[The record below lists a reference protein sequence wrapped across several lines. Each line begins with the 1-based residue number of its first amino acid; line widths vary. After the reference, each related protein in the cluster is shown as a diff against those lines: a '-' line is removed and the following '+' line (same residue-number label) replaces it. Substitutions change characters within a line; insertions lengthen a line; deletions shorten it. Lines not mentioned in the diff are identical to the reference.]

1 MNKQIMP
8 IMLSNEPAAACWGE
22 KALISTN
29 ETGMTVH
36 LTEENRLG
44 AIQRGGRKIDGQG
57 IRNVALVGDGWD
69 LERSWAFWLGF
80 RAPKGARSIEWPQLS
95 EADKK
100 ELESRIRIVDWVR
113 DTINTPAEE
122 LGPEQLA
129 QRTVDLF
136 CGLDKEDISYK
147 ITKGADLRDQNYA
160 EFIL

>member
-80 RAPKGARSIEWPQLS
+80 RAPKGARS
-95 EADKK
+95 
-100 ELESRIRIVDWVR
+100 
-113 DTINTPAEE
+113 
-122 LGPEQLA
+122 
-129 QRTVDLF
+129 
-136 CGLDKEDISYK
+136 
-147 ITKGADLRDQNYA
+147 
-160 EFIL
+160 

>member
-44 AIQRGGRKIDGQG
+44 AIQCKC

-95 EADKK
+95 ETDKK

-129 QRTVDLF
+129 QRSVHLYQYR
-136 CGLDKEDISYK
+136 CHGIC
-147 ITKGADLRDQNYA
+147 
-160 EFIL
+160 

>member
-57 IRNVALVGDGWD
+57 
-69 LERSWAFWLGF
+69 
-80 RAPKGARSIEWPQLS
+80 
-95 EADKK
+95 
-100 ELESRIRIVDWVR
+100 
-113 DTINTPAEE
+113 
-122 LGPEQLA
+122 
-129 QRTVDLF
+129 
-136 CGLDKEDISYK
+136 
-147 ITKGADLRDQNYA
+147 
-160 EFIL
+160 